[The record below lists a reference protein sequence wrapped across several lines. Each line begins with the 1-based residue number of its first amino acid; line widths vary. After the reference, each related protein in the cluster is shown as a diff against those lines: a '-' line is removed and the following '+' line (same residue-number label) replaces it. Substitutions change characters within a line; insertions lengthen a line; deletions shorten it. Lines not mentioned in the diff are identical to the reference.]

1 MASGY
6 NQYTAMAVFAT
17 MTLSSVFTASAQY
30 YDSEPQTGASCFPGM
45 SIIMIISSLIL
56 SGFAILRW

>member
-30 YDSEPQTGASCFPGM
+30 DSESQTGASCFPGM